1 MTFSLFSIQTEAMRI
16 MAGDQVYL
24 GRSRKPKVFKPWD
37 ECDSFNL
44 DS

>member
-1 MTFSLFSIQTEAMRI
+1 MIEIYDSAS
-16 MAGDQVYL
+16 VYL